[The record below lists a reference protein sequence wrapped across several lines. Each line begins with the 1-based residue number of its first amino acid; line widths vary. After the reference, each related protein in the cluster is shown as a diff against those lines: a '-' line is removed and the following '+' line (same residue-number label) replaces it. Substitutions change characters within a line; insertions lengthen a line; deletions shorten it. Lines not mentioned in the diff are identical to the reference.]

1 MQKRR
6 VLAAALAAFLLVPA
20 LASARDRRPSPAEI
34 LRSPKL
40 LAKYLNLTPDQVVQ
54 EEALF
59 NTLKG
64 KLEAIHTQQEGV
76 RDQLQAELDKPSP
89 DKCTVGDLVLKIH
102 DGYEQVEAA
111 LKEFDTAFTAILTAE
126 QKVKY
131 EVLKQLARLGGR

>member
-6 VLAAALAAFLLVPA
+6 LLAAALAAFLLLPA
-20 LASARDRRPSPAEI
+20 LASARDRRPTPADI
-34 LRSPKL
+34 LHSPKL

-64 KLEAIHTQQEGV
+64 KLDAIHTQQEAV
-76 RDQLQAELDKPSP
+76 RAQLQAELAKPSP
-89 DKCTVGDLVLKIH
+89 DKCTVGDLVLKVE

-111 LKEFDTAFTAILTAE
+111 LKEFDAAFTAILTPE

-131 EVLKQLARLGGR
+131 EALKQLARLGGR